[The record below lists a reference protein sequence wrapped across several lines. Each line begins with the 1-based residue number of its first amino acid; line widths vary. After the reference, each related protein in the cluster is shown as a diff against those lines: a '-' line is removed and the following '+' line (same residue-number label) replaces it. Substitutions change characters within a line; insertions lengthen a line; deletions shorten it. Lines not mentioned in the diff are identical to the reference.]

1 MAEQLASEKARQAP
15 APDDDRKPDELGE
28 ISKPSWKYVLGKTL
42 REFSRDQCT
51 DLAAALTYFAVL
63 AIFPAL
69 IAMVSILGLF
79 GDPQQTVD
87 GLLEILGGF
96 MSPEVTQAIE
106 GPVAKLAA
114 SPAAGIGLVTGLLGA
129 LWSASGYVGAFARA
143 TNRIYEVEE
152 GRTFLQLRPVQ
163 FLVTVVSVVLL
174 TVAAALIVLSGPVAE
189 SIGAVI
195 GLGPQAVMIWDI
207 AKWPVVVIIAV
218 FVLALLYY
226 STPNVK
232 QPKFK
237 WVSVGSI
244 VALLVW
250 ALATVAFGFYVT
262 NFGSYDETY
271 GSLGGVIAFLLWI
284 WISNNALLFGAELDS
299 ELERGRQLQGGL
311 AAEEMLQLPPR
322 GVKKSEKAADSR
334 AADVL
339 KGYQLRKAHEGAD
352 YRDGDNGDNKNGP
365 RNDGERG
372 RGSRNTRDRKSGDS
386 DKEGHR
392 GEKNRD
398 KGASP
403 DHNGGENGSRTAGST
418 AVNRDSRNR
427 DSRERTMND
436 KDSNDTG
443 RKGLFGRRRPKDSPP
458 SHGARDA
465 WRHERD
471 AHSDDPPLLPDG
483 TLPLPPEHHVD
494 PAAINKDTRFAPHR
508 SPGER
513 VE

>member
-1 MAEQLASEKARQAP
+1 MAEQQASEKARTAP

-87 GLLEILGGF
+87 GLLQILGGF
-96 MSPEVTQAIE
+96 MSADVIE
-106 GPVAKLAA
+106 AVRGPIEDLAS
-114 SPAAGIGLVTGLLGA
+114 SPAAGAGLVTGLLGA

-152 GRTFLQLRPVQ
+152 GRSFLQLRPVQ
-163 FLVTVVSVVLL
+163 FLVTVVAVLLL
-174 TVAAALIVLSGPVAE
+174 TVAAVLIVLSGPVAE
-189 SIGAVI
+189 SIGNAV

-207 AKWPVVVIIAV
+207 AKWPIVVIIAV

-226 STPNVK
+226 ATPNVK

-237 WVSVGSI
+237 WVSIGSI

-250 ALATVAFGFYVT
+250 ALATLGFGFYVS
-262 NFGSYDETY
+262 NFGNYDKTY

-311 AAEEMLQLPPR
+311 PAEEFLQLPPR
-322 GVKKSEKAADSR
+322 GTKKSEKAADSR

-339 KGYQLRKAHEGAD
+339 KGYQLRKAHEGKD
-352 YRDGDNGDNKNGP
+352 YSDDDNGG
-365 RNDGERG
+365 G
-372 RGSRNTRDRKSGDS
+372 R
-386 DKEGHR
+386 
-392 GEKNRD
+392 
-398 KGASP
+398 
-403 DHNGGENGSRTAGST
+403 DHNGGQKGSDSAGATPADDSKQ
-418 AVNRDSRNR
+418 NRRPKGRDSK
-427 DSRERTMND
+427 ERTMND
-436 KDSNDTG
+436 QNPRRKKK
-443 RKGLFGRRRPKDSPP
+443 KGLLGLLGLTEPDPLP
-458 SHGARDA
+458 NHGARDA
-465 WRHERD
+465 WRHEKM
-471 AHSDDPPLLPDG
+471 AHADDPPVLPDG
-483 TLPLPPEHHVD
+483 TRPIPPEHHVD
-494 PAAINKDTRFAPHR
+494 PEKINRDTRFAPHR

>member
-1 MAEQLASEKARQAP
+1 MAEQQASEKAAQAP
-15 APDDDRKPDELGE
+15 SPEDERKPDELGE

-87 GLLEILGGF
+87 GLLDILGGF
-96 MSPEVTQAIE
+96 ASPQVLDAVRGPIE
-106 GPVAKLAA
+106 NLAS

-143 TNRIYEVEE
+143 SNRIYEVEE
-152 GRTFLQLRPVQ
+152 GRTFFQLRPVQ

-174 TVAAALIVLSGPVAE
+174 TIAAALIVLSGPVAE
-189 SIGAVI
+189 AIGAGI

-207 AKWPVVVIIAV
+207 AKWPVVVVIAV

-244 VALLVW
+244 VALIIW
-250 ALATVAFGFYVT
+250 ALATVAFGFYVA
-262 NFGSYDETY
+262 NFGSYNETY
-271 GSLGGVIAFLLWI
+271 GSLGGVIVFLLWI

-311 AAEEMLQLPPR
+311 AAEEFLQLPPR
-322 GVKKSEKAADSR
+322 GTKKSEKAADKR

-339 KGYQLRKAHEGAD
+339 KGYQLRKAHEGKD
-352 YRDGDNGDNKNGP
+352 YSDDEK
-365 RNDGERG
+365 
-372 RGSRNTRDRKSGDS
+372 KSGD
-386 DKEGHR
+386 DDGDRHR
-392 GEKNRD
+392 GSGD
-398 KGASP
+398 AS
-403 DHNGGENGSRTAGST
+403 NSSGST
-418 AVNRDSRNR
+418 AVKPKKKNRDSK
-427 DSRERTMND
+427 ERTMND
-436 KDSNDTG
+436 QSDKKKKK
-443 RKGLFGRRRPKDSPP
+443 KGLLGLLGLREPVSPP
-458 SHGARDA
+458 PNHGARDR
-465 WRHERD
+465 WRDEKM
-471 AHSDDPPLLPDG
+471 AHADDPPVLPDG
-483 TLPLPPEHHVD
+483 TRPAPPEHHVD
-494 PAAINKDTRFAPHR
+494 QATINKDTRFSPHR

>member
-1 MAEQLASEKARQAP
+1 MAEQNAAEKARQAP
-15 APDDDRKPDELGE
+15 QPDDDRKPDELSD

-87 GLLEILGGF
+87 GLLQILGGF
-96 MSPEVTQAIE
+96 MSEDVLTAVE
-106 GPVAKLAA
+106 GPIGDLAA

-129 LWSASGYVGAFARA
+129 LWSASGFVGAFARA
-143 TNRIYEVEE
+143 SNRIYEVEE
-152 GRTFLQLRPVQ
+152 GRTFLQMRPVQ
-163 FLVTVVSVVLL
+163 FGVTVVSVLLL
-174 TVAAALIVLSGPVAE
+174 TIAAALIVLSGPVAE
-189 SIGAVI
+189 SIGNVI

-218 FVLALLYY
+218 FVLALLFYAA
-226 STPNVK
+226 PNVK

-250 ALATVAFGFYVT
+250 ALATVGFGFYVT

-271 GSLGGVIAFLLWI
+271 GTLGGVIAFLLWI
-284 WISNNALLFGAELDS
+284 WISNNALLFGVELDS
-299 ELERGRQLQGGL
+299 ELERGRQLQGGI
-311 AAEEMLQLPPR
+311 AAEENLKLPPR
-322 GVKKSEKAADSR
+322 GTKKSEKMADQR
-334 AADVL
+334 AADIL
-339 KGYQLRKAHEGAD
+339 HGYRLRKAHEGKD
-352 YRDGDNGDNKNGP
+352 YSDGDNGDGQ
-365 RNDGERG
+365 
-372 RGSRNTRDRKSGDS
+372 
-386 DKEGHR
+386 
-392 GEKNRD
+392 
-398 KGASP
+398 
-403 DHNGGENGSRTAGST
+403 DHNGGEDRSRTAGAT
-418 AVNRDSRNR
+418 ASDARRDNRTSRNR
-427 DSRERTMND
+427 DSKERTMND
-436 KDSNDTG
+436 SKDTG
-443 RKGLFGRRRPKDSPP
+443 RRGLFGRRKKQQEGPP

-465 WRHERD
+465 WRDEKM
-471 AHSDDPPLLPDG
+471 AHADDPPVLPDG
-483 TLPLPPEHHVD
+483 TRPAPPEHHVD
-494 PAAINKDTRFAPHR
+494 PESINRDTRFAPHR

>member
-1 MAEQLASEKARQAP
+1 MAEQQASEKARTAP
-15 APDDDRKPDELGE
+15 SPDDDRKPDELGE

-79 GDPQQTVD
+79 GDPQQTVN
-87 GLLEILGGF
+87 GLLQILGGF
-96 MSPEVTQAIE
+96 MSPDVIE
-106 GPVAKLAA
+106 AVRGPIEDLAS
-114 SPAAGIGLVTGLLGA
+114 SPAAGVGLVTGLLGA

-143 TNRIYEVEE
+143 SNRIYEVEE
-152 GRTFLQLRPVQ
+152 GRTFFQLRPVQ

-189 SIGAVI
+189 SIGAAI
-195 GLGPQAVMIWDI
+195 GLGPQAVMIWDV

-226 STPNVK
+226 ATPNVK

-237 WVSVGSI
+237 WVSIGSV

-250 ALATVAFGFYVT
+250 ALATLGFGFYVS
-262 NFGSYDETY
+262 NFGNYDKTY

-311 AAEEMLQLPPR
+311 PAEEFLQLPPR
-322 GVKKSEKAADSR
+322 GTKKSEKAADKR

-339 KGYQLRKAHEGAD
+339 KGYQLRKAHEGKD
-352 YRDGDNGDNKNGP
+352 YSDDEK
-365 RNDGERG
+365 
-372 RGSRNTRDRKSGDS
+372 KSGND
-386 DKEGHR
+386 DDDRHR
-392 GEKNRD
+392 G
-398 KGASP
+398 
-403 DHNGGENGSRTAGST
+403 GGEAVNSSGST
-418 AVNRDSRNR
+418 AANAKDRNPKQSNREHRNR
-427 DSRERTMND
+427 DSKERTMND
-436 KDSNDTG
+436 RNGKNKK
-443 RKGLFGRRRPKDSPP
+443 RKGLLGLLGLREPDPLP

-465 WRHERD
+465 WRD
-471 AHSDDPPLLPDG
+471 QKIAHADDPPVLPDG
-483 TLPLPPEHHVD
+483 TRPIPPEHHVD
-494 PAAINKDTRFAPHR
+494 QEKINKDTRFAPHR

>member
-1 MAEQLASEKARQAP
+1 MAEQQASEKARTAP

-79 GDPQQTVD
+79 GDPQQTVN
-87 GLLEILGGF
+87 GLLQILGGIV
-96 MSPEVTQAIE
+96 SDDVITAVR
-106 GPVAKLAA
+106 GPITDLAS
-114 SPAAGIGLVTGLLGA
+114 SPAAGVGLVTGLLGA

-152 GRTFLQLRPVQ
+152 GRSFLQLRPVQ
-163 FLVTVVSVVLL
+163 FLVTVVSVLLL

-189 SIGAVI
+189 SIGNVI

-226 STPNVK
+226 TTPNVK

-250 ALATVAFGFYVT
+250 ALATLGFGFYVS
-262 NFGSYDETY
+262 NFGNYDKTY

-299 ELERGRQLQGGL
+299 ELERGRELQGGL
-311 AAEEMLQLPPR
+311 PAEEFLQLPPR
-322 GVKKSEKAADSR
+322 GTKKSEKAADSR

-339 KGYQLRKAHEGAD
+339 KGYQLRKAHEGKD
-352 YRDGDNGDNKNGP
+352 YSDDEN
-365 RNDGERG
+365 
-372 RGSRNTRDRKSGDS
+372 KSGD
-386 DKEGHR
+386 DDGDRHR
-392 GEKNRD
+392 AD
-398 KGASP
+398 TSSQ
-403 DHNGGENGSRTAGST
+403 GSGST
-418 AVNRDSRNR
+418 AVGQKNRDSK
-427 DSRERTMND
+427 ERTMNND
-436 KDSNDTG
+436 KKDRSG
-443 RKGLFGRRRPKDSPP
+443 KKKKGILGLLGLKEPDSPP
-458 SHGARDA
+458 PDHGARDA
-465 WRHERD
+465 WRDEKM
-471 AHSDDPPLLPDG
+471 AHADDPPVLPDG
-483 TLPLPPEHHVD
+483 TRPAPPEHRVD
-494 PAAINKDTRFAPHR
+494 QDSINRDTRFAPHR